1 MILSMTGYGKSTR
14 SFGGYIFE
22 SEAKSFNSRYLEL
35 SLKLPPGLQ
44 NKEYELREP
53 VKNFL
58 KRGKVYIN
66 INIRPE
72 DVSAGDLVLNE
83 SKLKA
88 VLSIFEKLKDSY
100 GVSGDI
106 KLEHLIFFKDIFSH
120 ELDDLGDDHFEA
132 LKSALIESLSEL
144 NKMREN
150 EGRMLSNELL
160 KRTGIIAEKLQ
171 FIENDFVKNK
181 TEYFARLKE
190 RVSELLDEPD
200 NERLDT
206 ELALLAERTDI
217 TEECVRLRSHL
228 NFFNEAVEK
237 ENEAGKRLNFIC
249 QEMHREANT
258 IASKSLAT
266 EIVHSS
272 VMIRE
277 EIEKIREQV
286 QNIE

>member
-83 SKLKA
+83 TKLKA